1 MKLTIE
7 KTDQTRDS
15 WGEPIRASYQLF
27 LHTGTMKIEMGSSN
41 YRYEDCLNEANQLI
55 VEFSK
60 EKVLLVSNEI
70 YDLHP

>member
-7 KTDQTRDS
+7 KTDNTNAA
-15 WGEPIRASYQLF
+15 WYQLF
-27 LHTGTMKIEMGSSN
+27 LHTETMKIEMGSAHFS
-41 YRYEDCLNEANQLI
+41 YEDCLDEANQI
-55 VEFSK
+55 NVEFSK

>member
-7 KTDQTRDS
+7 KIGTYHEFDPL
-15 WGEPIRASYQLF
+15 WNYCYQLF
-27 LHTGTMKIEMGSSN
+27 LHTETMKIEMGSAHFA
-41 YRYEDCLNEANQLI
+41 YEDCLDEANQLI

>member
-7 KTDQTRDS
+7 KTDNTNAA
-15 WGEPIRASYQLF
+15 WYQLF
-27 LHTGTMKIEMGSSN
+27 LHTETMKIEMGSAHFS
-41 YRYEDCLNEANQLI
+41 YEDCLDEANQI
-55 VEFSK
+55 NVAFSK

>member
-7 KTDQTRDS
+7 KTDHTS
-15 WGEPIRASYQLF
+15 CAWYQLF
-27 LHTGTMKIEMGSSN
+27 LHTNTMKIEMGSSR
-41 YRYEDCLNEANQLI
+41 YAYEDCLDEANQII

-60 EKVLLVSNEI
+60 ENVLLVSNEI